1 MFKSL
6 MTATALALT
15 LVSSTLAS
23 EIKIVQNDALNALSP
38 AAQDRLVS
46 AVRAASTR
54 WINAFN
60 SGNAEMATAQYE
72 ENAVMTA
79 TPFGTFNGHGEIEPF
94 WQNLIEKG
102 FDDVRYIDPTLTVI
116 DKDTAIVASN
126 WKMNNASG
134 IITNETWVM
143 QADGSA
149 KLRIDEFAV
158 TGE

>member
-54 WINAFN
+54 
-60 SGNAEMATAQYE
+60 
-72 ENAVMTA
+72 
-79 TPFGTFNGHGEIEPF
+79 
-94 WQNLIEKG
+94 
-102 FDDVRYIDPTLTVI
+102 
-116 DKDTAIVASN
+116 
-126 WKMNNASG
+126 
-134 IITNETWVM
+134 
-143 QADGSA
+143 
-149 KLRIDEFAV
+149 
-158 TGE
+158 

>member
-23 EIKIVQNDALNALSP
+23 EIKIVQNDALTALSP
-38 AAQDRLVS
+38 GAQDRLVS

-60 SGNAEMATAQYE
+60 SGNARMATAQYE

-116 DKDTAIVASN
+116 
-126 WKMNNASG
+126 G
-134 IITNETWVM
+134 
-143 QADGSA
+143 
-149 KLRIDEFAV
+149 
-158 TGE
+158 